1 MMRATD
7 LEISLRRTL
16 VPVLAGV
23 VLARAARAGLEI
35 PEEALVGV
43 LEAVVIGIYYTG
55 LRLLEA
61 RFPKVGYLLGAAL
74 QPVYEDEVTTLDT
87 GEHDEA

>member
-1 MMRATD
+1 MTKATD

-23 VLARAARAGLEI
+23 LLAQAARVGLAI

-55 LRLLEA
+55 LRLLET

-74 QPVYEDEVTTLDT
+74 QPVYDDEIRTLDT
-87 GEHDEA
+87 GEHDEG